1 LRQASAVLLVG
12 SSEPHYTPSKV
23 FPALLA
29 GRPML
34 AVYRRES
41 TVVEMLKAAAPP
53 PASHLLTFDESRRV
67 ESLVG
72 CIAEAL
78 HALIRTA
85 GTDVSINRAALEP
98 WSAHALAGRLA
109 SLCDRIAA

>member
-1 LRQASAVLLVG
+1 
-12 SSEPHYTPSKV
+12 
-23 FPALLA
+23 
-29 GRPML
+29 ML

-41 TVVEMLKAAAPP
+41 TVVEMLKKAAPP
-53 PASHLLTFDESRRV
+53 PAAHLITFDESRRV
-67 ESLVG
+67 ESLMG

-78 HALIRTA
+78 DTVIRMA
-85 GTDVSINRAALEP
+85 GSGVSIDRAALEP

>member
-1 LRQASAVLLVG
+1 
-12 SSEPHYTPSKV
+12 
-23 FPALLA
+23 
-29 GRPML
+29 ML

-53 PASHLLTFDESRRV
+53 PASQLLTFDESHRV

-78 HALIRTA
+78 HTLIRTA
-85 GTDVSINRAALEP
+85 GTDVSINREALEP

>member
-1 LRQASAVLLVG
+1 
-12 SSEPHYTPSKV
+12 
-23 FPALLA
+23 
-29 GRPML
+29 ML

-53 PASHLLTFDESRRV
+53 PAAHLITFDESHRV

-85 GTDVSINRAALEP
+85 GNGVSIDRTALEP
-98 WSAHALAGRLA
+98 WSARVLAGRLA